1 VRYASFEMDMKREI
15 PNTTGLDRLTSS
27 LLNSTALR
35 HDEIEQIAVRDD
47 LFRSVKRRIANEA
60 REERRVYTGG
70 ALFTRPRVLVLGSV
84 ISVLTIAFTVAGIV
98 SRTKVTIKAP
108 PPSVARSTA
117 QPEPQQPEP
126 AKDEHPQQ
134 RSNSDYV
141 MVGTRPSVERQS
153 AAVKTAYHPA
163 KNSEVSEPEQQ
174 QPIEFYALADMSSNE
189 SVAGGRVVRVDL
201 PRASL
206 VALGINVPLGSDKQL
221 IKADIVVGPDGVPRA
236 IRVVE

>member
-47 LFRSVKRRIANEA
+47 LFRSVKRCIANEA
-60 REERRVYTGG
+60 REERRVYTGET
-70 ALFTRPRVLVLGSV
+70 LFTRPRVLILGSV
-84 ISVLTIAFTVAGIV
+84 VSVLTIAFTVAGIV
-98 SRTKVTIKAP
+98 SRTKGTIKAP

-134 RSNSDYV
+134 RPNSDYV

-163 KNSEVSEPEQQ
+163 KNSEVSEPEQ